1 MSNNLNITQ
10 VTAGQSQKEAT
21 INAQAAEID
30 AALTEQYTLV
40 GNVTPT
46 LTSDELAQNMVFTA
60 DGAQTGAISMT
71 LPASQKKVFLVD
83 NSASSHNLSVIK
95 GSTTIVVDPSET
107 QMFYSDGTAN
117 GLIDFIPEAQTLL
130 PVYNWYAQGEY
141 MALEVIATIVIA
153 TNATLP
159 IGLAQSQAYA
169 EVTATAAQSIDIK
182 LNGSSIG
189 SIDFAIGTNAGTFTF
204 TAQQALVAGDVLT
217 FVAPT
222 PVDTTLADVTAT
234 LVTV

>member
-21 INAQAAEID
+21 INTQAAEID
-30 AALTEQYTLV
+30 AALTEQYALV

-60 DGAQTGAISMT
+60 DGTQTGNISMT

-83 NSASSHNLSVIK
+83 NSASSYDLSVIK
-95 GSTTIVVDPSET
+95 GATTEVVASSET
-107 QMFYSDGTAN
+107 QMFYSDGTTD
-117 GLIDFIPEAQTLL
+117 GLTTFIPDAQSLL

-141 MALEVIATIVIA
+141 LALEVIATIVIA
-153 TNATLP
+153 TNASLP
-159 IGLAQSQAYA
+159 VGLSQSQAYA

-189 SIDFAIGTNAGTFTF
+189 SIDFAIATNTGTFTF
-204 TAQQALVAGDVLT
+204 TTQRALVAGDVLT
-217 FVAPT
+217 FEAPT
-222 PVDTTLADVTAT
+222 PVDATLADVTVT